1 MLSDQKQ
8 HPEWEKENSL
18 TAPADRDREDR
29 WRPEQGVRT
38 LTETEVSEAMK
49 ALNNNSFT
57 DKFPR
62 VDRTYADPPIPMQNI
77 GLLSF
82 TPAKGA
88 TPNEHGV
95 FGFAKVRGNYATPME
110 ADQRAEF
117 IIRNVDSYH
126 QIYHLYVG
134 RPFPITS
141 SSEYS
146 AETSEVDIRRE
157 ATKTVSSH
165 IKQQK
170 DEEQKEVREMKE
182 REEKMLAESKKARED
197 DGNGAAVGGDPYEKY
212 ITLSVKKAQ
221 ISWTFLEHLK
231 KLKEVRDIIV
241 KTRKEI
247 AELDNEHPDFHDKYF
262 DKYMKA
268 REDAG
273 LDTNVREEQDNF
285 IMYMVEEAVIPTID
299 IDEVIPEIPD
309 VKVGS
314 STTYNKSLETVEV

>member
-1 MLSDQKQ
+1 MSSSKPQ
-8 HPEWEKENSL
+8 HPEWKKENSL
-18 TAPADRDREDR
+18 TAPSDRDINNK
-29 WRPEQGVRT
+29 WRPEQGVRK
-38 LTETEVSEAMK
+38 LTEPEVSEAIK
-49 ALNNNSFT
+49 ELNNTFFV

-62 VDRTYADPPIPMQNI
+62 VDRTYADPPVTMQNI
-77 GLLSF
+77 GLISF

-88 TPNEHGV
+88 TPNDKGV
-95 FGFAKVRGNYATPME
+95 YGFAKLRGNYATQME

-117 IIRNVDSYH
+117 LIRNVDSYH
-126 QIYHLYVG
+126 QIYHTYVG

-146 AETSEVDIRRE
+146 AETSEVDIRKE

-182 REEKMLAESKKARED
+182 REEQLLKESKKARED
-197 DGNGAAVGGDPYEKY
+197 NGTGEIKVDPYENY

-221 ISWTFLEHLK
+221 LSWTFLEHLK
-231 KLKEVRDIIV
+231 KIKEVRDIII
-241 KTRKEI
+241 KTREEI
-247 AELDNEHPDFHDKYF
+247 TKLDEEYPDFRDKYF
-262 DKYMKA
+262 EKYMEA
-268 REDAG
+268 RKNAG

-299 IDEVIPEIPD
+299 TEELLPEIPN
-309 VKVGS
+309 VKVGTS
-314 STTYNKSLETVEV
+314 STYNNKSI